1 MRLKQAQA
9 RVKALVAHGMAT
21 MGETNVI
28 KHDEPVPALAADRA
42 VDVRVILG
50 VDEGSQVG
58 EEDVLSLGV
67 MSGSSSIREV
77 KATATFGVEQL
88 ALTAVHLFAP
98 ARTRLVVAQTGQVL
112 EEEDK
117 PIATVAAEL
126 PELSLLLVPRQLQG
140 AVLGHIQAAK
150 EAGEEVAAAAG
161 GGGAADE
168 EGGGEESEED
178 DFETEMG
185 MSDTAC
191 VSVTEDNGD
200 GTYWLNLSFVA
211 RGVHACTVLYKG
223 APLKRGTFQAIVLKP
238 DTYNTLKARA
248 NAKPQQPRKAKA
260 VAEGGAEVEREQA
273 AFSATLLSEP
283 GFGAQQWTAVDV
295 RFTHRQ
301 MMLYKAGGA
310 IEALT
315 GFKAFN
321 ARMYACPIRKSVTF
335 APATTGG
342 PQVVIADGTGRELV
356 LSSPDRIYIQA
367 TFYLLLQ
374 VRGRRLCACHS
385 CVPVFA
391 CGGWEWVNYPR
402 ACELCV
408 FLHIPSNALA
418 FLRRPAWQAWA
429 ALLKPAVACCSA
441 CFNARRRLRAARK
454 CCGCGGA
461 SW

>member
-1 MRLKQAQA
+1 
-9 RVKALVAHGMAT
+9 
-21 MGETNVI
+21 
-28 KHDEPVPALAADRA
+28 
-42 VDVRVILG
+42 
-50 VDEGSQVG
+50 
-58 EEDVLSLGV
+58 
-67 MSGSSSIREV
+67 
-77 KATATFGVEQL
+77 
-88 ALTAVHLFAP
+88 
-98 ARTRLVVAQTGQVL
+98 
-112 EEEDK
+112 
-117 PIATVAAEL
+117 
-126 PELSLLLVPRQLQG
+126 
-140 AVLGHIQAAK
+140 
-150 EAGEEVAAAAG
+150 
-161 GGGAADE
+161 
-168 EGGGEESEED
+168 
-178 DFETEMG
+178 MG

-211 RGVHACTVLYKG
+211 RGVYACTVLYKG

-273 AFSATLLSEP
+273 SFGATLLSEP

-321 ARMYACPIRKSVTF
+321 ARVYACPIRKSVTF

-374 VRGRRLCACHS
+374 VRGRRRCVCHF

-391 CGGWEWVNYPR
+391 CGGWEWVNYP
-402 ACELCV
+402 
-408 FLHIPSNALA
+408 
-418 FLRRPAWQAWA
+418 
-429 ALLKPAVACCSA
+429 
-441 CFNARRRLRAARK
+441 
-454 CCGCGGA
+454 
-461 SW
+461 

>member
-1 MRLKQAQA
+1 
-9 RVKALVAHGMAT
+9 
-21 MGETNVI
+21 
-28 KHDEPVPALAADRA
+28 
-42 VDVRVILG
+42 
-50 VDEGSQVG
+50 
-58 EEDVLSLGV
+58 
-67 MSGSSSIREV
+67 
-77 KATATFGVEQL
+77 
-88 ALTAVHLFAP
+88 
-98 ARTRLVVAQTGQVL
+98 
-112 EEEDK
+112 
-117 PIATVAAEL
+117 
-126 PELSLLLVPRQLQG
+126 
-140 AVLGHIQAAK
+140 
-150 EAGEEVAAAAG
+150 
-161 GGGAADE
+161 
-168 EGGGEESEED
+168 
-178 DFETEMG
+178 MG